1 MIRVD
6 ISADRQDIAT
16 AQCRVCCGGSLGPDS
31 TDRVAADRS
40 KVNLPH
46 FTSSPRPR
54 VAQAAHHKEIGS

>member
-1 MIRVD
+1 MIMVG
-6 ISADRQDIAT
+6 ISTDRQDIAT
-16 AQCRVCCGGSLGPDS
+16 APCRVCCGGPDS

-54 VAQAAHHKEIGS
+54 VAQAAPHKEIGS